1 MWFLAFLASCAP
13 SDAPYLPHRLSTCTP
28 QVQSRLYFGLVTPEG
43 PLGDAQWQ
51 AFIDDVVTPRFGDGL
66 TVLDAR
72 GQWRDA
78 RSGAT
83 TREASRVVEI
93 VHADAPQRQRELAE
107 IATHYKARFRQQ
119 AVLVTQAPVRACL

>member
-1 MWFLAFLASCAP
+1 MWSLAFLASCAP
-13 SDAPYLPHRLSTCTP
+13 SDAPDPPLRLSTCTP
-28 QVQSRLYFGLVTPEG
+28 QVQSRLYFGLDTPKG
-43 PLGDAQWQ
+43 PLADAQWQ
-51 AFIDDVVTPRFGDGL
+51 AFVDEIVTPRFGAGL
-66 TVLDAR
+66 TVLEAR

-83 TREASRVVEI
+83 TREPSRVVEI

-107 IATHYKARFRQQ
+107 IAAHYKARFGQQ